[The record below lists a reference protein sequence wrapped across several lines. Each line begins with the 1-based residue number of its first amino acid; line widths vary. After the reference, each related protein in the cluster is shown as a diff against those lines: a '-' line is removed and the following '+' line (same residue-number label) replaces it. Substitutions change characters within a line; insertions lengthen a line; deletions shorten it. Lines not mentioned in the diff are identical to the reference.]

1 MHISVA
7 ATEAREDTYISRNM
21 TGRLE
26 VESSCRRCCEL
37 KFVRLTFSRYETKSL
52 SIDESLAVR
61 APFSGSFSTH

>member
-26 VESSCRRCCEL
+26 VESSVPPLLASSNLCASH
-37 KFVRLTFSRYETKSL
+37 F
-52 SIDESLAVR
+52 LAVKLNLIDR
-61 APFSGSFSTH
+61 PKA